1 MTKRKVP
8 ESLLPHL
15 QRYKERLEAIQPL
28 SDDARQLLSAMGFL
42 HLFLE
47 IRMLFP
53 SYEEAYEYLESQHE
67 RITGERMYSEY
78 DSFRRGYLR
87 WKTNTR
93 SP

>member
-1 MTKRKVP
+1 MLYR
-8 ESLLPHL
+8 
-15 QRYKERLEAIQPL
+15 QRYQERLETIPAL
-28 SDDARQLLSAMGFL
+28 RNDARMLLSAKGFL

-47 IRMLFP
+47 IRTLFP

-87 WKTNTR
+87 WKKGKI
-93 SP
+93 